1 MNKTILFLYS
11 ELMPYNLPWFK
22 ILVEQY
28 SAKVVVVHWD
38 TQKLTP
44 YVPPPIEGVVYY
56 PRSTFNTAALL
67 KLADDVCP
75 DLIYVSG
82 RMDKGYLSVAK
93 KWNAKNIPVVSGLD
107 TPWQSTWRQWIACW
121 TSHVFFKPYFSHLW
135 VPGCY
140 QYVYARLLGY
150 ASKNILP
157 HLYSA
162 DIQPFLAASEPL
174 FSQNRP
180 DYPHRIL
187 YIGRLS
193 PDKGV
198 DLLTNVFIELKQ
210 TFPND
215 WTLTLVGEGS
225 LRENLPQHP
234 DIEYL
239 DFMNQADLAAL
250 TQQAGLFCLPSH
262 RERWGV
268 VVHEAA
274 AAGLPLLLAN
284 NCGAGSEFLI
294 EGYNGFSFE
303 PRNRQDLKT
312 KLLKTISLPPD
323 RLLTMRKNSRNLAP
337 KISPETSVANL
348 MSVLC

>member
-11 ELMPYNLPWFK
+11 ELMPYNLPWFRV
-22 ILVEQY
+22 LVKRY
-28 SAKVVVVHWD
+28 CAKVVVVHWD

-56 PRSTFNTAALL
+56 PRSAFNTAALL
-67 KLADDVCP
+67 KLTDDVCP

-93 KWNAKNIPVVSGLD
+93 KWKAKNIPVVSGLD
-107 TPWQSTWRQWIACW
+107 TPWQSTWKQWIASW
-121 TSHVFFKPYFSHLW
+121 TSRLFFKPYFSHLW
-135 VPGCY
+135 IPGCY
-140 QYVYARLLGY
+140 QYAYARLLGY
-150 ASKNILP
+150 APKNILF

-162 DIQPFLAASEPL
+162 DIQPFGDVSESL
-174 FSQNRP
+174 FSQNKP

-198 DLLTNVFIELKQ
+198 DLLTKVFIELKQ

-215 WTLTLVGEGS
+215 WILTLVGEGP
-225 LRENLPQHP
+225 LREYLPQHP
-234 DIEYL
+234 DIEHL
-239 DFMNQADLAAL
+239 GFMSQAELATL
-250 TQQAGLFCLPSH
+250 TQQSGVFCLPSH

-274 AAGLPLLLAN
+274 AAGLPLLLAD
-284 NCGAGSEFLI
+284 NCGAGTKFLI
-294 EGYNGFSFE
+294 DGYNGYSFKAG
-303 PRNRQDLKT
+303 NGKDLT
-312 KLLKTISLPPD
+312 AKLLKTILLPPEQ
-323 RLLTMRKNSRNLAP
+323 LLTMRKNSRNFAQ

-348 MSVLC
+348 MSALF